1 MNTPSVIFNDN
12 LVSPNFRGM
21 HRYFSE
27 LVRSAAARF
36 GRELLVFG
44 SADTDLGASHHLPA
58 LYVRGEQPLRL
69 NQVIISLLATVL
81 RPKVLFNAY
90 YTDAYTP
97 GHEVFTVYDMIPE
110 LLPNYFPP
118 DHSGNRKF
126 IAQKRR
132 SLERASL
139 IFSISASTAR
149 DLLTCYPHLDANRI
163 LITPL
168 GVDEAFFVA
177 PPPLPEDNHRPYFL
191 YVGHRGRHKNF
202 SRLLEAFAQS
212 GLAEHYDLVV
222 LSPGDFQADEFAA
235 IQALH
240 LTAHVRIVSSVSDS
254 TLRAYYR
261 HAVALVYP
269 SEYEGFGL
277 PILEAMASGTLVA
290 TANTSSMPEVGGS
303 VAFYFDP
310 RSVNSIATV
319 LQDVANLGSN
329 ARQQRISSGITHART
344 FTWARCAQQTI
355 DGLLRLF

>member
-1 MNTPSVIFNDN
+1 MVH
-12 LVSPNFRGM
+12 G
-21 HRYFSE
+21 
-27 LVRSAAARF
+27 AADRF

-44 SADTDLGASHHLPA
+44 SADTDLGAAHHLPA
-58 LYVRGEQPLRL
+58 RYVRGQQPLRL
-69 NQVIISLLATVL
+69 NQIIVSMLTMTL

-118 DHSGNRKF
+118 EHSGNRKF

-149 DLLTCYPHLDANRI
+149 DLVAYYPHLDASRV

-168 GVDEAFFVA
+168 GVDEAFFVT
-177 PPPLPEDNHRPYFL
+177 PPPLPEAVNRPYFL
-191 YVGHRGRHKNF
+191 YVGHRGHHKNF
-202 SRLLEAFAQS
+202 PRLLEAFAQS
-212 GLAEHYDLVV
+212 GLAKHFDLVV
-222 LSPGDFQADEFAA
+222 LSPGDFQTEELAA
-235 IQALH
+235 IQALR
-240 LTAHVRIVSSVSDS
+240 LTAYVRIVSSVSDN

-261 HAVALVYP
+261 QSVALVYP

-277 PILEAMASGTLVA
+277 PILEAMACGTLVA
-290 TANTSSMPEVGGS
+290 TSNSSSMPEAGGS

-310 RSVNSIATV
+310 LSVNSISTV
-319 LQDVANLGSN
+319 LQDLANLDNN
-329 ARQQRISSGITHART
+329 ARQVRISAGVAHART
-344 FTWARCAQQTI
+344 FTWVRCVQQTI
-355 DGLLRLF
+355 NGLLSLL